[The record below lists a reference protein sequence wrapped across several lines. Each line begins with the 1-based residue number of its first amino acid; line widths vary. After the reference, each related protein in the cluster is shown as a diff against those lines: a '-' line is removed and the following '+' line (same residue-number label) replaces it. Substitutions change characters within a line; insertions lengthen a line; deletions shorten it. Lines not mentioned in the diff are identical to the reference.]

1 MRLKEHLRRQGVAL
15 DLWLSRRTLS
25 WGSLPLLH
33 HLHRDVTAHVR
44 LGDASAETDLE
55 ISVEFQSPYLR
66 LPLEVRESQIGKSGD
81 EAFTPAAFRLFDWH
95 TWAHIDGRMAW
106 QEERVSETVAGDETV
121 IRGFR
126 YHVDMNRLAAAT
138 LGLRVAEGVEGTIGI
153 LVGDGM
159 ESVRFQP
166 QYWILDLRSSTR
178 RVTPIRDTELAM
190 LLVSLAELSSDR
202 PATHEKAVDRLEQW
216 ATHKKQK
223 RSGEQ
228 LLVELLIRI
237 RDWGPAGAES
247 MFAGVTELLR
257 RLDIAGQERI
267 LFEFYAENW
276 GVRNNPAGRRI
287 AVNLLQALATK
298 KARFTLEAILE
309 FVRNQAVGED
319 EVAGIRRAID
329 HVEAALAEEPPK
341 THLE

>member
-1 MRLKEHLRRQGVAL
+1 
-15 DLWLSRRTLS
+15 
-25 WGSLPLLH
+25 
-33 HLHRDVTAHVR
+33 
-44 LGDASAETDLE
+44 
-55 ISVEFQSPYLR
+55 
-66 LPLEVRESQIGKSGD
+66 
-81 EAFTPAAFRLFDWH
+81 
-95 TWAHIDGRMAW
+95 MAW

-319 EVAGIRRAID
+319 EVAGIRRAIN
-329 HVEAALAEEPPK
+329 HVEAALAEQPPK